1 MGIEG
6 SDYRVE
12 PPLPGFGVKIPVNDM
27 EVQLLEDHYD
37 HDPHAL
43 ATRTPNIFFAALT
56 VALLAAWV
64 ARVAGHW
71 WLALLAA
78 AVYATSPETF
88 VRSSYGGYFAISQL
102 ALLEILLAVETAKRA
117 NGFVAGGF
125 AALACH
131 KLVFLPATIAVWE
144 AIRLPRLSIA
154 ASCLRPL
161 RHPVVLGFAAGT
173 LLYWGYGLSINAAA
187 FWQDHV
193 HSHFLDRI
201 MHVDPFHYSGYPSPL
216 GLWREFCE
224 HTGYLLLRG
233 HKIYLLLPLGI
244 ISIAALAWRF
254 LRWEGAAPQH
264 SRPVARLASLERFAV
279 GGLHLD
285 RLAADEASRPVAL
298 GAGDGPGRLG
308 GHGSRCPP
316 RGYVVHGG
324 LVALE
329 S

>member
-1 MGIEG
+1 MVSSRGLRG
-6 SDYRVE
+6 LG
-12 PPLPGFGVKIPVNDM
+12 LP
-27 EVQLLEDHYD
+27 Q
-37 HDPHAL
+37 
-43 ATRTPNIFFAALT
+43 
-56 VALLAAWV
+56 
-64 ARVAGHW
+64 AR
-71 WLALLAA
+71 
-78 AVYATSPETF
+78 F
-88 VRSSYGGYFAISQL
+88 
-102 ALLEILLAVETAKRA
+102 
-117 NGFVAGGF
+117 
-125 AALACH
+125 
-131 KLVFLPATIAVWE
+131 PARGDRLWE

-254 LRWEGAAPQH
+254 LEHGKGLLPNIRALLPVWLLWSVLLSVAFTWIDWRQTKHLGPLLLLLVMAPAAWAGTG
-264 SRPVARLASLERFAV
+264 RAARLVVTLCM
-279 GGLHLD
+279 
-285 RLAADEASRPVAL
+285 VAL
-298 GAGDGPGRLG
+298 LLWNRDTL
-308 GHGSRCPP
+308 S
-316 RGYVVHGG
+316 
-324 LVALE
+324 ALIADFA
-329 S
+329 SFRPSPDW